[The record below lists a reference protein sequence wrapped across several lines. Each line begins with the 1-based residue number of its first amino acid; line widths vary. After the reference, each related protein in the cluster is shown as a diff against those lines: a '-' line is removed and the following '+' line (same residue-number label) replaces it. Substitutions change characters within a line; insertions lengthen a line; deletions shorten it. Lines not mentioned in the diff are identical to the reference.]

1 MNQNFLEVLRANES
15 DRRNLF
21 LDTATRLGTPL
32 KNVEKDFWVCF
43 VLDLLFNGRSE
54 DEPRLLFKGGTS
66 LSKAYDLISR
76 FSEDIDITVY
86 REDIGH
92 PTDIAT
98 LQSWGKNKRNEYLD
112 SIKVACSAYILGD
125 LKDRLTTQIE
135 NELNNAGMTMPALRV
150 AIDTTDKDQQTLLIE
165 YPSLEFSGKDE
176 YIESKVKI
184 EAGAKSALDPS
195 KLVTIKPYIA
205 QEFTLGDLDVPNVN
219 CIAPE
224 RTFWDKAVIAHGLRA
239 WFETRNSLRNNG
251 NRISRHY
258 YDLYMLLNNP
268 VGQSA
273 IEDIGLGQEC
283 ALHASI
289 FFFDKD
295 LQQKLATEG
304 NFLIYPSDEMIPP
317 LRRDYEQMSQMIFGT
332 TPPFDVI
339 LKTIQSASE
348 KLRVPN

>member
-1 MNQNFLEVLRANES
+1 MNSNFLKVLQASEN

-21 LDTATRLGTPL
+21 LEAAIRLGTPL
-32 KNVEKDFWVCF
+32 RNVEKDFWVCF
-43 VLDLLFNGRSE
+43 VLDLLFNDKLE

-66 LSKAYDLISR
+66 LSKAYDLVSR

-92 PTDIAT
+92 STDIAT
-98 LQSWGKNKRNEYLD
+98 IQSWGRNKRNEYLD
-112 SIKVACSAYILGD
+112 AIKAACSSYILGD
-125 LKDRLTTQIE
+125 LKDRLILQIQ
-135 NELNNAGMTMPALRV
+135 NELNNAGISMPVLKV
-150 AIDTTDKDQQTLLIE
+150 VIDTTDKDQQTLLVE
-165 YPSLEFSGKDE
+165 YPSLEASGKDA

-195 KLVTIKPYIA
+195 RLITINPYVA
-205 QEFTLGDLDVPNVN
+205 QEFIGGDLNVPNVN

-239 WFETRNSLRNNG
+239 WFDARGSLRNNG

-258 YDLYMLLNNP
+258 YDLHMLLNNA
-268 VGQSA
+268 VGQNA
-273 IEDIGLGQEC
+273 IKNTTLGKEC

-295 LQQKLATEG
+295 SQQNSAAEG
-304 NFLIYPSDEMIPP
+304 NFLIYPSDAMIPA
-317 LRRDYEQMSQMIFGT
+317 LRRDYEQMSTMIFGA
-332 TPPFDVI
+332 TPTFEKI
-339 LKTIQSASE
+339 LETIQSAS
-348 KLRVPN
+348 KQLQG